1 MGQKTRE
8 DKNMNRI
15 IKRRT
20 FNAAL
25 GFTALA
31 TASLLGFAAQAQE
44 KTFALV
50 QINQQALFF
59 NQMNEGAEKAAKAAG
74 VKLVIFNANNDP
86 AAQNSAIETYIQQ
99 KVAGIAVVA
108 IDVNGIMPAVKQAAD
123 AGIPV
128 VAIDAILPEGPQK
141 AQIGVDNAKA
151 GADMGKFFLDYV
163 KANMGG
169 KVKYGV
175 VGALNSFI
183 QNVRQ
188 EGFEKTVGSASGVAK
203 AGVVD
208 GQNVQDNALAAAEN
222 LITANPDMTAVY
234 ATGEPALL
242 GVVAAVESQGKQAN
256 VKVFGW
262 DLTAQAIAGIDAGYV
277 AAVVQQDPSAMGA
290 AAVDALKKI
299 SDGGTVAKS
308 IAVPITIVT
317 KENVAPYRAIF
328 K

>member
-1 MGQKTRE
+1 MT
-8 DKNMNRI
+8 I
-15 IKRRT
+15 LTRRT
-20 FNAAL
+20 LTAAL
-25 GFTALA
+25 AA
-31 TASLLGFAAQAQE
+31 TAFAGISFGSAAQAAE

-59 NQMNEGAEKAAKAAG
+59 NQMNEGAQKAADAAG
-74 VKLVIFNANNDP
+74 AKLVIFNANNDP

-99 KVAGIAVVA
+99 KVDGLAVVA
-108 IDVNGIMPAVKQAAD
+108 IDVNGIMPAVQQAAA

-163 KANMGG
+163 KSDMDG

-188 EGFEKTVGSASGVAK
+188 EGFEKTVKGAEGVET

-208 GQNVQDNALAAAEN
+208 GQNIQDNALAAAEN
-222 LITANPDMTAVY
+222 LITGNPDMTAVY
-234 ATGEPALL
+234 ATGEPALM
-242 GVVAAVESQGKQAN
+242 GAIAAVESQGKQSD
-256 VKVFGW
+256 VKIFGW

-277 AAVVQQDPSAMGA
+277 TAVIQQDPSAMGA
-290 AAVDALKKI
+290 AAVDALQKV
-299 SDGGTVAKS
+299 SDGGSVEKTIS
-308 IAVPITIVT
+308 VPITIVT
-317 KENVAPYRAIF
+317 KENVEPYRAVF

>member
-1 MGQKTRE
+1 MT
-8 DKNMNRI
+8 I
-15 IKRRT
+15 LTRRT
-20 FNAAL
+20 LTAAL
-25 GFTALA
+25 AA
-31 TASLLGFAAQAQE
+31 TAFTGISFGSAAQAAE

-59 NQMNEGAEKAAKAAG
+59 NQMNEGAQKAADAAG
-74 VKLVIFNANNDP
+74 AKLVIFNANNDP

-99 KVAGIAVVA
+99 KVDGLAVVA
-108 IDVNGIMPAVKQAAD
+108 IDVNGIMPAVQQAAA

-128 VAIDAILPEGPQK
+128 VAIDAILPDGPQK

-163 KANMGG
+163 KSDMDG

-188 EGFEKTVGSASGVAK
+188 EGFEKTVKGAEGVET

-208 GQNVQDNALAAAEN
+208 GQNIQDNALAAAEN
-222 LITANPDMTAVY
+222 LITGNPDMTAVY
-234 ATGEPALL
+234 ATGEPALM
-242 GVVAAVESQGKQAN
+242 GAIAAVESQSKQSD
-256 VKVFGW
+256 VKIFGW

-277 AAVVQQDPSAMGA
+277 TAVIQQDPSAMGA
-290 AAVDALKKI
+290 AAVDALKKV
-299 SDGGTVAKS
+299 SDGGTVEKTIS
-308 IAVPITIVT
+308 VPITIVT
-317 KENVAPYRAIF
+317 KENVEPYRAVF

>member
-1 MGQKTRE
+1 MTWSMTRR
-8 DKNMNRI
+8 NLV
-15 IKRRT
+15 
-20 FNAAL
+20 AAL
-25 GFTALA
+25 GFTAM
-31 TASLLGFAAQAQE
+31 ASMAGGISQAAAQEQ

-59 NQMNEGAEKAAKAAG
+59 NQINEGAQKAADAAG

-99 KVAGIAVVA
+99 GVNGVAVVA
-108 IDVNGIMPAVKQAAD
+108 IDVNGIMPAVNQAAEK
-123 AGIPV
+123 GIPV

-163 KANMGG
+163 KANADG
-169 KVKYGV
+169 KAKIGI

-188 EGFEKTVGSASGVAK
+188 EGFETTIKGVEGIEI

-208 GQNVQDNALAAAEN
+208 GQNVQDTALSAAEN
-222 LITANPDMTAVY
+222 LITGNPDLTAIY
-234 ATGEPALL
+234 ATGEPALM
-242 GVVAAVESQGKQAN
+242 GAIAAVESQGKQDS

-262 DLTAQAIAGIDAGYV
+262 DLTAQAISGIDAGYV
-277 AAVVQQDPSAMGA
+277 AAVIQQDPAAMGT
-290 AAVDALKKI
+290 AAVEALKTI
-299 SDGGTVAKS
+299 SDGGSVDKN
-308 IAVPITIVT
+308 IAVPVTIVT
-317 KENVAPYRAIF
+317 KENVEPYRAIF

>member
-1 MGQKTRE
+1 MTILTRR
-8 DKNMNRI
+8 M
-15 IKRRT
+15 
-20 FNAAL
+20 
-25 GFTALA
+25 FTSALA
-31 TASLLGFAAQAQE
+31 TTVFACISFGSAFAAE

-59 NQMNEGAEKAAKAAG
+59 NQMNEGAQKAADAAG
-74 VKLVIFNANNDP
+74 AKLVIFNANNDP

-99 KVAGIAVVA
+99 KVDGLAVVA
-108 IDVNGIMPAVKQAAD
+108 IDVNGIMPAVQQAAA

-163 KANMGG
+163 KSNMDG
-169 KVKYGV
+169 KAKYGV

-188 EGFEKTVGSASGVAK
+188 EGFEKTVKGVEGVTT

-208 GQNVQDNALAAAEN
+208 GQNIQDNALAAAEN
-222 LITANPDMTAVY
+222 LITGNPDMNAVY
-234 ATGEPALL
+234 ATGEPALM
-242 GVVAAVESQGKQAN
+242 GAIAAVESQGKQSG
-256 VKVFGW
+256 VKIFGW

-277 AAVVQQDPSAMGA
+277 TAVIQQDPSAMGA

-299 SDGGTVAKS
+299 SDGGSVDKTIS
-308 IAVPITIVT
+308 VPITIVT
-317 KENVAPYRAIF
+317 KENVEPYRAVF

>member
-1 MGQKTRE
+1 MITFS
-8 DKNMNRI
+8 
-15 IKRRT
+15 RRT
-20 FNAAL
+20 L
-25 GFTALA
+25 TTALA
-31 TASLLGFAAQAQE
+31 ASALAGISFSGALAAE

-59 NQMNEGAEKAAKAAG
+59 NQMNEGAQKAADAAG
-74 VKLVIFNANNDP
+74 AKLVIFNANNDP

-99 KVAGIAVVA
+99 KVDGLAVVA
-108 IDVNGIMPAVKQAAD
+108 IDVNGVMPAVQQAAA

-128 VAIDAILPEGPQK
+128 VAIDAILPDGPQK

-163 KANMGG
+163 KSDMGG

-188 EGFEKTVGSASGVAK
+188 EGFEKTVKGAEGVET

-208 GQNVQDNALAAAEN
+208 GQNIQDNALAAAEN
-222 LITANPDMTAVY
+222 LITGNPDMTAVY
-234 ATGEPALL
+234 ATGEPALM
-242 GVVAAVESQGKQAN
+242 GAIAAVESQGKQSD
-256 VKVFGW
+256 VRIFGW

-277 AAVVQQDPSAMGA
+277 TAVIQQDPSAMGA

-299 SDGGTVAKS
+299 ADGGSVEKTIS
-308 IAVPITIVT
+308 VPITIVT
-317 KENVAPYRAIF
+317 KENVEPYRAMF

>member
-1 MGQKTRE
+1 MTILTRR
-8 DKNMNRI
+8 ML
-15 IKRRT
+15 T
-20 FNAAL
+20 
-25 GFTALA
+25 TALA
-31 TASLLGFAAQAQE
+31 ATALAGIALGSASAAE

-59 NQMNEGAEKAAKAAG
+59 NQMNEGAQKAADAAG
-74 VKLVIFNANNDP
+74 AKLVIFNANNDP

-99 KVAGIAVVA
+99 KVDGLAVVA
-108 IDVNGIMPAVKQAAD
+108 IDVNGIMPAVQQAAA

-151 GADMGKFFLDYV
+151 GADIGKFFLDY
-163 KANMGG
+163 ARSDMGG

-188 EGFEKTVGSASGVAK
+188 EGFEKTVKGVEGITT

-208 GQNVQDNALAAAEN
+208 GQNIQDNALAAAEN
-222 LITANPDMTAVY
+222 LITGNPDMNAVY
-234 ATGEPALL
+234 ATGEPALM
-242 GVVAAVESQGKQAN
+242 GAIAAVESQGKQAD
-256 VKVFGW
+256 VKIFGW

-277 AAVVQQDPSAMGA
+277 TAVIQQDPSAMGA
-290 AAVDALKKI
+290 AAVDALKKV
-299 SDGGTVAKS
+299 SDGGSVEKT

-317 KENVAPYRAIF
+317 KANVEPYRAVF

>member
-1 MGQKTRE
+1 MLT
-8 DKNMNRI
+8 
-15 IKRRT
+15 
-20 FNAAL
+20 
-25 GFTALA
+25 TALA
-31 TASLLGFAAQAQE
+31 ATALAGIALGSASAAE

-59 NQMNEGAEKAAKAAG
+59 NQMNEGAQKAADAAG
-74 VKLVIFNANNDP
+74 AKLVIFNANNDP

-99 KVAGIAVVA
+99 KVDGLAVVA
-108 IDVNGIMPAVKQAAD
+108 IDVNGIMPAVQQAAA

-151 GADMGKFFLDYV
+151 GADIGKFFLDYA
-163 KANMGG
+163 KSDMGG

-188 EGFEKTVGSASGVAK
+188 EGFEKTVKGVEGITT

-208 GQNVQDNALAAAEN
+208 GQNIQDNALAAAEN
-222 LITANPDMTAVY
+222 LITGNPDMNAVY
-234 ATGEPALL
+234 ATGEPALM
-242 GVVAAVESQGKQAN
+242 GAIAAVESQGKQAD
-256 VKVFGW
+256 VKIFGW

-277 AAVVQQDPSAMGA
+277 TAVIQQDPSAMGA
-290 AAVDALKKI
+290 AAVDALKKV
-299 SDGGTVAKS
+299 SDGGSVEKT

-317 KENVAPYRAIF
+317 KANVEPYRAVF